1 MAIDKKI
8 KAFTLSEMLVVLV
21 ISSIVI
27 AAAFLILTMV
37 QKQFMVVQKNIN
49 NKQEINFFERLLWRD
64 FNTYTINYQK
74 KKDLLML
81 TNNIDSIQYSFFKEY
96 TIREKDTFFV
106 QITTKELFLDGNK
119 VVNGVIDAIK
129 IKTNP
134 LFGSK
139 KIFIYTSKDA
149 TYYLNK

>member
-21 ISSIVI
+21 ISSIVT

-134 LFGSK
+134 LFGNK

>member
-1 MAIDKKI
+1 
-8 KAFTLSEMLVVLV
+8 
-21 ISSIVI
+21 
-27 AAAFLILTMV
+27 
-37 QKQFMVVQKNIN
+37 
-49 NKQEINFFERLLWRD
+49 
-64 FNTYTINYQK
+64 
-74 KKDLLML
+74 ML

>member
-96 TIREKDTFFV
+96 AIREKDTFFV

-134 LFGSK
+134 LFGNK

>member
-74 KKDLLML
+74 KKDL
-81 TNNIDSIQYSFFKEY
+81 
-96 TIREKDTFFV
+96 
-106 QITTKELFLDGNK
+106 
-119 VVNGVIDAIK
+119 
-129 IKTNP
+129 
-134 LFGSK
+134 
-139 KIFIYTSKDA
+139 
-149 TYYLNK
+149 

>member
-134 LFGSK
+134 LFGNK

>member
-1 MAIDKKI
+1 
-8 KAFTLSEMLVVLV
+8 MLVVLV

-64 FNTYTINYQK
+64 FNTYTISYQK
-74 KKDLLML
+74 KKDLLVL
-81 TNNIDSIQYSFFKEY
+81 TNDIDSIQYSFFKDY
-96 TIREKDTFFV
+96 TIREKDTFLV
-106 QITTKELFLDGNK
+106 QITSKELFLDGNK

-129 IKTNP
+129 IKTDP

-139 KIFIYTSKDA
+139 KIFIHSSKDA